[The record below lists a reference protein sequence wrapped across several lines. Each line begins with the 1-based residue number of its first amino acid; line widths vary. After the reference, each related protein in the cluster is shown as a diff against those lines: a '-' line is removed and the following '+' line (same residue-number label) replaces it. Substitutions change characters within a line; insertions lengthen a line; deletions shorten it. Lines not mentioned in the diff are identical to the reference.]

1 MRRWC
6 DGVWRGKRAGD
17 GRFRSVSDDVTLD
30 VGAAIAL
37 NPIFLLML
45 NSIKRSYFVPIA
57 MEVAD
62 IKREIELLAE
72 RLGKTQEYL

>member
-1 MRRWC
+1 MRRLR
-6 DGVWRGKRAGD
+6 DGRFAPETAGD
-17 GRFRSVSDDVTLD
+17 GRFRSVSDDLRL
-30 VGAAIAL
+30 GAGSAIAL